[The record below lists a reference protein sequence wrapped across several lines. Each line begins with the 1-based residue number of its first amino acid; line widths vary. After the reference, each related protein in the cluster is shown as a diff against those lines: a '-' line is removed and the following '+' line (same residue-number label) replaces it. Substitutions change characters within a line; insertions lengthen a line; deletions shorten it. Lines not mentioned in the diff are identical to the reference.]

1 MRAGAF
7 LLGLCAVASACGGD
21 EPSDPCVGLMPTVTL
36 TSGQPV
42 FEWSA
47 ECPANA
53 LDVSPSDNTQS
64 FVWVVLADPGDNS
77 ILGPVTYG
85 VAPPGTG
92 VTLPATPL
100 VSGQDYQLHLRRAAD
115 PFGVELEL
123 MGSADFT
130 AP

>member
-1 MRAGAF
+1 M
-7 LLGLCAVASACGGD
+7 LLALCAMIPACGGE
-21 EPSDPCVGLMPTVTL
+21 EPTDPCVGLTPTVTT
-36 TSGQPV
+36 TSAQPV
-42 FEWSA
+42 FEWSVD
-47 ECPANA
+47 CPANA
-53 LDVSPSDNTQS
+53 LDVTPSDDTQS
-64 FVWVVLADPGDNS
+64 FTWFVLADPGDNS

-100 VSGQDYQLHLRRAAD
+100 VSGREYQLHLRRATD